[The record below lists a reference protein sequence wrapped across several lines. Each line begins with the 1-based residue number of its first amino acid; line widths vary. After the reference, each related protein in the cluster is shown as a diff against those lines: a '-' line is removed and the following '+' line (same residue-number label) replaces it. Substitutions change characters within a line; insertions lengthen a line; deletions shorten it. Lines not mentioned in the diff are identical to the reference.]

1 MKRIMAAIVSILML
15 GVWVYTFAAAE
26 EEQHPLNG
34 RSLHGVPPT
43 VVTLFDAESV
53 DFPFPLPR
61 EMFRKLWAPHFI
73 PVRIVC
79 SRIVSSIFEQSDDSQ
94 SKEDICQYVKEHV
107 EDLSGF
113 PYLTYQMIWS
123 DEKKQL
129 FIEDDLGIDT
139 IVKNVYRYNQDIL
152 KFYCGGTGIVTSSTY
167 SGFYF
172 SKKDV
177 PFALEFEEEAQF
189 TQTGDGMYEWES
201 EDGQKQVI
209 TERIL
214 PNWFYYYLRWD

>member
-34 RSLHGVPPT
+34 RSFHGVPPT

-79 SRIVSSIFEQSDDSQ
+79 SRIVSSIFEQSDDPNQ
-94 SKEDICQYVKEHV
+94 RK
-107 EDLSGF
+107 
-113 PYLTYQMIWS
+113 TYANM
-123 DEKKQL
+123 
-129 FIEDDLGIDT
+129 
-139 IVKNVYRYNQDIL
+139 
-152 KFYCGGTGIVTSSTY
+152 
-167 SGFYF
+167 
-172 SKKDV
+172 
-177 PFALEFEEEAQF
+177 
-189 TQTGDGMYEWES
+189 
-201 EDGQKQVI
+201 
-209 TERIL
+209 
-214 PNWFYYYLRWD
+214 